1 MVCKGGRTHSDSLQ
15 FHMVRQRQRGGQC
28 DEEAAIVRGGR
39 KGQYH
44 ALYMTTRRVGVKMAR
59 ARNVVREQHWQ
70 RWEVDFGSEADGT
83 HHRRGK
89 NRARSLGG
97 AERETPHARK
107 DGEGVTEEG
116 ISVWQGIEEGG
127 RWVRR
132 AVRTTPST
140 RGYSEGRWAGRRK
153 RRGKDG
159 REDGGRGMED
169 HSLHTRA

>member
-15 FHMVRQRQRGGQC
+15 FHTVRQRQRGGQC

-39 KGQYH
+39 KGQYY

-70 RWEVDFGSEADGT
+70 RWEVDFSSEADEIHYT
-83 HHRRGK
+83 REK

-107 DGEGVTEEG
+107 DGEGITEG

-127 RWVRR
+127 KWVRR
-132 AVRTTPST
+132 AVRTTPQAHEGIV
-140 RGYSEGRWAGRRK
+140 RGGGQAE
-153 RRGKDG
+153 GKDG
-159 REDGGRGMED
+159 ERMAARIAGEGWR
-169 HSLHTRA
+169 TTACT